1 MRRVASRSSGT
12 SLSLSMRSL
21 TFFAIAVAVVCGTA
35 ETSRAQSL
43 FAREGIGVWREG
55 YSLAARGAGGAAIG
69 RIEQFPSSA
78 LNPASAAFATT
89 AQFHAALLTEQS
101 WSTTEAGKGGRS
113 GLVRI
118 PGLRVIAPLG
128 AGIHLALGYRDLT
141 EGAYRVEETVNRG
154 ASDELTRKLEG
165 RGALGGYTLGL
176 SRAFFAGRLA
186 VGAEG
191 GLARGTLQEEV
202 ELDFTAA
209 ELRDATQLLRTRME
223 DGNIWTLGF
232 QARVIEPLSVGAFW
246 QAESRLRLTSLYEN
260 GSGVGIEERARLGLP
275 SGFGIGAAW
284 SVRPGAVLAFDYVG
298 RAWSDVEF
306 SLRPG
311 GGVTPRGFSGAEEA
325 AISNLEELPDASR
338 LGVGITLQRPGLEA
352 NDPFSKRIIWRA
364 GLAREELS
372 VPTSTGDPV
381 VALSGSFGVGLPV
394 QRDRGSIDLLFEFG
408 SRGDT
413 EEVGLS
419 EKFFRFGV
427 GVGFGT
433 LQPAF

>member
-1 MRRVASRSSGT
+1 
-12 SLSLSMRSL
+12 LRSL
-21 TFFAIAVAVVCGTA
+21 ALCATGLAVICGMA
-35 ETSRAQSL
+35 EPSRAQSL

-55 YSLAARGAGGAAIG
+55 YSLAARGAGGTAIG
-69 RIEQFPSSA
+69 RIERFPSSP

-113 GLVRI
+113 GLLRI
-118 PGLRVIAPLG
+118 PGLRVVVPLG
-128 AGIHLALGYRDLT
+128 AEIHLALGYRDLT
-141 EGAYRVEETVNRG
+141 EGAYRVEETVNPATG
-154 ASDELTRKLEG
+154 DELTRKLEG
-165 RGALGGYTLGL
+165 RGALGGYTVGL
-176 SRAFFAGRLA
+176 ARKFFADRLA
-186 VGAEG
+186 VGAEA

-209 ELRDATQLLRTRME
+209 ELRDATELLRTRME
-223 DGNIWTLGF
+223 DGNLWTIGF
-232 QARVIEPLSVGAFW
+232 QARVLEPLSLGAFW
-246 QAESRLRLTSLYEN
+246 QASSRVRLTSLYEN
-260 GSGVGIEERARLGLP
+260 GSGVGLEERARLGLP
-275 SGFGIGAAW
+275 TGFGIGAAW
-284 SVRPGAVLAFDYVG
+284 SVRPGAVLACDYVS

-311 GGVTPRGFSGAEEA
+311 GGLSGAEQA
-325 AISNLEELPDASR
+325 AASNLDELPDASR
-338 LGVGITLQRPGLEA
+338 LGLGITLQHPGLQA

-364 GLAREELS
+364 GLTREELS
-372 VPTSTGDPV
+372 VPTSTGEPV
-381 VALSGSFGVGLPV
+381 VARNGSFGVGLPV

-413 EEVGLS
+413 EEIGLS